1 MRGLLVLILVLL
13 VMGVLIS
20 GCATPSTSSNT
31 SSILTPSTTLKSPT
45 SSIDAT
51 KLYNNAHT
59 LNNQGHYEEALPLL
73 ETVLQKDPNN
83 ADAWGGKSYALQ
95 KMGRYEEALVACDKE
110 LELKPNDIMVLTNK
124 GQILNALGRRDEA
137 EAIYNK
143 AVHLG
148 YKNNTKAEE
157 QLAQLSV

>member
-1 MRGLLVLILVLL
+1 VKYELLSQEIGSKLTGRNISFEVFPLSFAEFLRFHILENSTGLEYL
-13 VMGVLIS
+13 
-20 GCATPSTSSNT
+20 NR
-31 SSILTPSTTLKSPT
+31 KSVVR
-45 SSIDAT
+45 
-51 KLYNNAHT
+51 KLFAEY
-59 LNNQGHYEEALPLL
+59 
-73 ETVLQKDPNN
+73 LQ
-83 ADAWGGKSYALQ
+83 YALQ

-110 LELKPNDIMVLTNK
+110 LQLKPNDIMVLTNK
-124 GQILNALGRRDEA
+124 GQILSALGRRDDA